1 MHIDID
7 AFLASLPNIGKG
19 YLGIFIVTAII
30 VLIVYMFNSLP
41 EKVYEHERKKDE
53 AKKIK
58 AEKKETKTK

>member
-1 MHIDID
+1 MHIDFD
-7 AFLASLPNIGKG
+7 AFIAALPNIGKG

-30 VLIVYMFNSLP
+30 VLIVYMFNTLP

-58 AEKKETKTK
+58 AEETKK